1 MTALFVVFSMSPLNE
16 FYDVLF
22 LSMCDVFQDVFHL
35 PTSLA
40 HNS

>member
-1 MTALFVVFSMSPLNE
+1 MLFVVFSMSPLKE
-16 FYDVLF
+16 FYSVLF
-22 LSMCDVFQDVFHL
+22 LSMCDVLKDVFHL